1 MLIKL
6 AKIVKKSFRNLGERG
21 YTLVEIAAVVA
32 VTATLAAVVVPVA
45 MDKIEKSKE
54 ARAADDVKALASA
67 VAGFFGDTGVW
78 PARDANTPCGN
89 HLYVLR
95 TGNSTSNDPED
106 PDDKWP
112 DYSGHDD
119 FAQNHL
125 VKNTPGGSTTCKY
138 DNWAGPYAESLKDED
153 KRDPWG
159 HNYLIWVKGM
169 WDETDGHYGWIIS
182 AGPDGNLD
190 TAPTDDELKD
200 DDIGTAIYR
209 ASSS

>member
-6 AKIVKKSFRNLGERG
+6 AKIVKKSFRNLGKRG

-78 PARDANTPCGN
+78 PAKSTATADYD
-89 HLYVLR
+89 LWVLR
-95 TGNSTSNDPED
+95 TGNSASNDPSIATTATGWD
-106 PDDKWP
+106 NYAD
-112 DYSGHDD
+112 HDD

-125 VKNTPGGSTTCKY
+125 VKNIPGYS
-138 DNWAGPYAESLKDED
+138 NWAGPYAESLKDED

-159 HNYLIWVKGM
+159 HNYFIWVKGM
-169 WDETDGHYGWIIS
+169 WNDQVDDFGWVIS
-182 AGPDGNLD
+182 AGPDGELD
-190 TAPTDDELKD
+190 TSTTDDELKD
-200 DDIGTAIYR
+200 DDIGVAIYR